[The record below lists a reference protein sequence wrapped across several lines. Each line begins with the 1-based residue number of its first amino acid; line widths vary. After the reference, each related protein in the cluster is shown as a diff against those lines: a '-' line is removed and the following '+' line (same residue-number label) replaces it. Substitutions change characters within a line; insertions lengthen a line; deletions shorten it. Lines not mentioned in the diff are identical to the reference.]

1 MGFTNLHSLK
11 ELSYFHGIKTT
22 PQDRSKAPSVTNNG
36 QGLIASGGLH
46 PTCGLAMSD
55 TDIVSWKK
63 FCVVLAQL
71 YPPTNIS
78 DILAIMGAADQLR
91 LSRSVPR
98 LKGKSNWM
106 SWSERLFLVLKDISP
121 VYLEILTGRYRCP
134 VALTGEGVKKVDLA
148 KQKARI
154 AAWKADSYRV
164 RVYLGS
170 TLDDEPA
177 SHVKDIYD
185 AHEAY
190 QKLEAQFAE
199 KKLLSGS
206 RCWSEWTKLKYDQS
220 EITALEFV
228 RQFQQAICQLKMTQ
242 KSGLGPKQQLPQFMQ
257 AVNMPGFSNFLA
269 NIDPDFESTD
279 LMEIAYSSFIQFVQ
293 SGEHPDLAV
302 FERVTNP
309 LRSDTAK
316 KPDTTDKAPP
326 AANSLKNTDK
336 GKKRPSEGSSD
347 QVVRK
352 PRLSDEARNVFR
364 MTSTGVVTPRPL
376 PSNKSASSS
385 QSNDRHANSPLFV
398 TLDSDEVDDEE
409 GLPLVV
415 DENALDSAARS

>member
-1 MGFTNLHSLK
+1 
-11 ELSYFHGIKTT
+11 
-22 PQDRSKAPSVTNNG
+22 
-36 QGLIASGGLH
+36 
-46 PTCGLAMSD
+46 MSD
-55 TDIVSWKK
+55 TDIASWKK

-71 YPPTNIS
+71 YPPTNIA

-106 SWSERLFLVLKDISP
+106 SWSERLFVILKDISP

-134 VALTGEGVKKVDLA
+134 IPLTGEGVTKEDQA

-170 TLDDEPA
+170 TLADEPA

-185 AHEAY
+185 THEAY

-199 KKLLSGS
+199 KKLMSGS
-206 RCWSEWTKLKYDQS
+206 RCWSEWTKLKYDHS

-228 RQFQQAICQLKMTQ
+228 RQFQQAIFQLKMTQ
-242 KSGLGPKQQLPQFMQ
+242 RSGLGPKQQLPQFMQ
-257 AVNMPGFSNFLA
+257 AINIPGFATFLA
-269 NIDPDFESTD
+269 SIDPDFDSTD
-279 LMEIAYSSFIQFVQ
+279 LMEIAYASFIQFVQ
-293 SGEHPDLAV
+293 SGENPDLAV
-302 FERVTNP
+302 FRRVTDP
-309 LRSDTAK
+309 LRSDMAK
-316 KPDTTDKAPP
+316 KPVTTDKAPP
-326 AANSLKNTDK
+326 AANSLENTDK

-352 PRLSDEARNVFR
+352 PRLNDEARKVFR
-364 MTSTGVVTPRPL
+364 MTTTGVVTPRPL
-376 PSNKSASSS
+376 PSDRSAPSS
-385 QSNDRHANSPLFV
+385 QSNYRRAGSPLFV
-398 TLDSDEVDDEE
+398 TLDSSDEVGDDG
-409 GLPLVV
+409 GLPLVI

>member
-1 MGFTNLHSLK
+1 
-11 ELSYFHGIKTT
+11 
-22 PQDRSKAPSVTNNG
+22 
-36 QGLIASGGLH
+36 
-46 PTCGLAMSD
+46 MSD

-63 FCVVLAQL
+63 FSAVLAQL
-71 YPPTNIS
+71 YPPTNIG

-134 VALTGEGVKKVDLA
+134 VALTGEEVTKVDSA

-164 RVYLGS
+164 RIYLGS

-199 KKLLSGS
+199 KQLMSGT

-220 EITALEFV
+220 EVTALEFV
-228 RQFQQAICQLKMTQ
+228 RQFQQAIFQLKMTQ
-242 KSGLGPKQQLPQFMQ
+242 KPGLGPKQQLPQFMQ

-269 NIDPDFESTD
+269 NIDPDFENSD

-293 SGEHPDLAV
+293 SGENPDLAV

-309 LRSDTAK
+309 LRSDTA
-316 KPDTTDKAPP
+316 TDKAPP
-326 AANSLKNTDK
+326 TANSLKNTDK
-336 GKKRPSEGSSD
+336 GKKRPSDGSSE

-364 MTSTGVVTPRPL
+364 MTSTGVVTPRPR

-398 TLDSDEVDDEE
+398 ALDSDEVGDDE
-409 GLPLVV
+409 GLPFVI